1 MTKYISL
8 TETAQLIRET
18 LKIEF
23 PGVKFSVRS
32 SRFSNGTAVD
42 VQWVDGPT
50 TKEVDSVVGFY
61 SGSTFDGMIDLS
73 SPKYHQTEGG
83 EVIQYGAK
91 YVQAQRSFSAEF
103 LQHMVDYA
111 VATYAFTESPAFE
124 VIPATKHSMP
134 YIKAGNV
141 TARFGDQWATD
152 FVNRL
157 CHKTSAAEMPAIPVI
172 EVITEPVIETAPQV
186 EQVEEQPIEIVKAV
200 EVSPVVAKLQAID
213 ILNVT
218 PLEALNILAE
228 LKKLAS

>member
-1 MTKYISL
+1 MTKHISL

-18 LKIEF
+18 LKVEF

-32 SRFSNGTAVD
+32 KSFANGSSVD

-50 TKEVDSVVGFY
+50 WKDVDGAISFY
-61 SGSTFDGMIDLS
+61 SGSTFDGMQDLS
-73 SPKYHQTEGG
+73 SPKYHHTEGG

-103 LQHMVDYA
+103 LQHMADYA
-111 VATYAFTESPAFE
+111 TATYAFTAEPEFQI
-124 VIPATKHSMP
+124 IPASKYSTAHIEAK
-134 YIKAGNV
+134 NT
-141 TARFGDQWATD
+141 TARFGNDWAAN
-152 FVNRL
+152 FVYQL
-157 CHKTSAAEMPAIPVI
+157 CHKTDAANLPAIPVAQP
-172 EVITEPVIETAPQV
+172 EAVAETVTVV
-186 EQVEEQPIEIVKAV
+186 EQVAV
-200 EVSPVVAKLQAID
+200 EVAEIVEVPPVVAKLQSID